1 MLDSLES
8 QVFSRIK
15 YGFSDRIK
23 QKYKELNFTTTDKS
37 ATQPKFPCV
46 YVHLIPS
53 NSIGDTLEGGSIEG
67 VGSAFQVDVQDN
79 QSQARAGEVADE
91 VLRIMVSI
99 GFKPRPMPYF
109 DNPGST
115 YRSTARYFRAIGDND
130 IL

>member
-8 QVFSRIK
+8 QVFSRVKKEFSERLKKK
-15 YGFSDRIK
+15 YES
-23 QKYKELNFTTTDKS
+23 LSFTTTDKS

-46 YVHLIPS
+46 YVHLLPS
-53 NSIGDTLEGGSIEG
+53 NSIGDTLEGGNIEG

-91 VLRIMVSI
+91 VLRIMVSM

-109 DNPGST
+109 DNPDST
-115 YRSTARYFRAIGDND
+115 YRSTARYFRAIGDED